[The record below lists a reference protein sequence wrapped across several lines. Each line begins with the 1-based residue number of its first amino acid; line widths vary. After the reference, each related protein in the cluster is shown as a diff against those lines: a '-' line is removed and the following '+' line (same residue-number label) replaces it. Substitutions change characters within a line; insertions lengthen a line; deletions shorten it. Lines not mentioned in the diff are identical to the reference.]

1 MPGQRRSAGNRAR
14 GPWLPRLTGLVA
26 GILLAAAAVTAYV
39 VASHPAAPRR
49 TPPLPTRV
57 VSYQTV
63 GLVTPATQPG
73 ATSSQ
78 LLQLRSED
86 GALEFTQVAQ
96 AQQTEGSPQ
105 WTADLMGG
113 ATYIFIYLPTGQ
125 CLGAVGSRS
134 QPKLALRHCNLGGAQ
149 RWRRTRAAVMTDG
162 HAFYQYAN
170 LGDGD
175 CLTQTG
181 ELPGPTY
188 GASLSACAAQQP
200 ADQLLAFWWST
211 L

>member
-1 MPGQRRSAGNRAR
+1 MPGQRRSAGKRAR
-14 GPWLPRLTGLVA
+14 GSWLPRLTGLVV
-26 GILLAAAAVTAYV
+26 GILVAAAAVTAYV
-39 VASHPAAPRR
+39 VAFHPATPHR
-49 TPPLPTRV
+49 TPPLPSRV

-63 GLVTPATQPG
+63 GLVTAATQPG

-78 LLQLRSED
+78 LLQLHSEN
-86 GALEFTQVAQ
+86 GALDFSPVAQ

-125 CLGAVGSRS
+125 CLSAAGSAG
-134 QPKLALRHCNLGGAQ
+134 QPKLVLRHCNLGSAQ
-149 RWRRTRAAVMTDG
+149 RWRRAPAAVMTDG

-170 LGDGD
+170 MGDGD

-181 ELPGPTY
+181 ELPGPTF
-188 GASLSACAAQQP
+188 GASLSACATPQP
-200 ADQLLAFWWST
+200 ANQLLAFWWST

>member
-1 MPGQRRSAGNRAR
+1 MPGQRRSAGKRAR

-26 GILLAAAAVTAYV
+26 GILLAAAAVIAYV
-39 VASHPAAPRR
+39 VAFHPATPHR
-49 TPPLPTRV
+49 TPPLPSRV
-57 VSYQTV
+57 VSFQTV
-63 GLVTPATQPG
+63 GLVTAATQPG

-78 LLQLRSED
+78 LLELHAED
-86 GALEFTQVAQ
+86 GALHFSPVAQ

-125 CLGAVGSRS
+125 CLSAAGSAGR
-134 QPKLALRHCNLGGAQ
+134 PKLGLQHCNLSSDQ
-149 RWRRTRAAVMTDG
+149 RWRRARAAVMTEG
-162 HAFYQYAN
+162 HAFFQYAN

-181 ELPGPTY
+181 ELPGPTF
-188 GASLSACAAQQP
+188 GASLSACATRQP